1 MNHLTDE
8 DLQKYLDKDPELNK
22 TEVDRH
28 LKNCDQCRQNYMVY
42 KQLYAG
48 LADETGFMLSADFS
62 ESVVSRIR
70 KKREKTYSFFESVLL
85 AIAGL
90 FSVGI
95 LFYFTNLGDVLL
107 SVFKKNIQDIEPFLR
122 GIGDVLGGNL
132 TIFIF
137 AIIIIILF
145 GVADKLIFQIKHR

>member
-8 DLQKYLDKDPELNK
+8 DIQKYLDRDSALNK
-22 TEVDRH
+22 AEVDRH
-28 LKNCDQCRQNYMVY
+28 LKDCDHCRQNYLLY
-42 KQLYAG
+42 KKIYAG
-48 LADETGFMLSADFS
+48 LADETGFLLSADFS

-70 KKREKTYSFFESVLL
+70 KKREKTYSFFEGILL
-85 AIAGL
+85 TIAGL
-90 FSVGI
+90 FSVG
-95 LFYFTNLGDVLL
+95 LLLYFTNLRHVLM
-107 SVFKKNIQDIEPFLR
+107 SIFKKNVQEVEPFFK
-122 GIGDVLGGNL
+122 GIGDIFGGNL